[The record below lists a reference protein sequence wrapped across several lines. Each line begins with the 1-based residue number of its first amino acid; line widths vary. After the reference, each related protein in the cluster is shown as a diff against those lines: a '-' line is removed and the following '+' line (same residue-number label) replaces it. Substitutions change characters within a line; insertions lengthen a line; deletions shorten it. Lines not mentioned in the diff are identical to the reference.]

1 MDRKKLRKQYSW
13 LQANSQ
19 EKNRTDEKNSNENSA
34 EDLSKIKELTNKN
47 INTGFPYNS
56 ATS

>member
-1 MDRKKLRKQYSW
+1 MDSTKKLRKQYSW

-19 EKNRTDEKNSNENSA
+19 ENSA